1 MASLEELTLL
11 DALTTSTP
19 STYYNEGNWLKMPWV
34 TNALVP
40 GATGLAFSSFST
52 TTGSY
57 WSAASFGL
65 GSAVTI
71 KYQSGSQANE
81 RYFALWVDM
90 TPGSH
95 NGYRL
100 KVVNT
105 TENTEHKWKAI
116 LYKVTAGTE
125 TELAASA
132 EQTEELTGQELAL
145 WNNSGTLEGLHKPV
159 SGSWTSIVS
168 QADGTYTSGNVGV
181 DGSGSN
187 PHFQSLHAGT
197 LLSGKMLAMI
207 L

>member
-1 MASLEELTLL
+1 MASLSELTLL
-11 DALTTSTP
+11 DALTSSTAG
-19 STYYNEGNWLKMPWV
+19 YYETGNWTKMSWCTSPLQPS
-34 TNALVP
+34 AS
-40 GATGLAFSSFST
+40 GAAFVSFSA

-57 WSAASFGL
+57 WNAASFGS
-65 GSAVTI
+65 GSAVTV

-81 RYFALWVDM
+81 RYFALWVDIA
-90 TPGSH
+90 PASH

-125 TELAASA
+125 TELGAST

-145 WNNSGTLEGLHKPV
+145 WNNAGTLEAWRKPV
-159 SGSWTSIVS
+159 SGEWASFLSH
-168 QADGTYTSGNVGV
+168 ADSTYNTGNVGM

-197 LLSGKMLAMI
+197 LFSGKMLAMI